1 MGRGT
6 LHIIVYR
13 WCMKVHAKCRS
24 KLQFGHKVKGGTNA
38 ASKEKVSMVWSL
50 KKWFRSSDLM
60 AWKIIYLHV
69 YTVFRLHSFIK
80 NIQITKVF
88 WKSLSLFYIHV
99 YLLVYYECYQGFCFY
114 INNGPF
120 FLLTEVDLF
129 QWMKKRVQMCQTF
142 TPLAT
147 SVRASRSWPRWLYRL
162 GDCWPTDCTDSER
175 KGYVAIFSSTYW

>member
-1 MGRGT
+1 MLNVGQSYNSVT
-6 LHIIVYR
+6 
-13 WCMKVHAKCRS
+13 
-24 KLQFGHKVKGGTNA
+24 KLRVEPMQHQ
-38 ASKEKVSMVWSL
+38 KEKVSMVWSL

-120 FLLTEVDLF
+120 SSWQKWIYSSGWRREYKCVKHLRHWRHLWGQAGADPGGYTGWETVSQQIVRTRKGKGMWLFSPVHTGSLLLFLLLKNL
-129 QWMKKRVQMCQTF
+129 QG
-142 TPLAT
+142 L
-147 SVRASRSWPRWLYRL
+147 
-162 GDCWPTDCTDSER
+162 
-175 KGYVAIFSSTYW
+175 

>member
-1 MGRGT
+1 MLNVGQSYNSVT
-6 LHIIVYR
+6 
-13 WCMKVHAKCRS
+13 
-24 KLQFGHKVKGGTNA
+24 KLRVEPMQHQ
-38 ASKEKVSMVWSL
+38 KEKVSMVWSL

-162 GDCWPTDCTDSER
+162 GDC
-175 KGYVAIFSSTYW
+175 

>member
-1 MGRGT
+1 MLNVGQSYKSESQSYGLRVEPMQ
-6 LHIIVYR
+6 H
-13 WCMKVHAKCRS
+13 
-24 KLQFGHKVKGGTNA
+24 Q
-38 ASKEKVSMVWSL
+38 KEKVSMVWSL

-60 AWKIIYLHV
+60 AWKRIYLHVHV

-88 WKSLSLFYIHV
+88 WKV
-99 YLLVYYECYQGFCFY
+99 YLYFTYMCICWFIMNVIKDFVFIY
-114 INNGPF
+114 NGPF

-129 QWMKKRVQMCQTF
+129 QWMKKRVQMCRTF

-162 GDCWPTDCTDSER
+162 GDC
-175 KGYVAIFSSTYW
+175 